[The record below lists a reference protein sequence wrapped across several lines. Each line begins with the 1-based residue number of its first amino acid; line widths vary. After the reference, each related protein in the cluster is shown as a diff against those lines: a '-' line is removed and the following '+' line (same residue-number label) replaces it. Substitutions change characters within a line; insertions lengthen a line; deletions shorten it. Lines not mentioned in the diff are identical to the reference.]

1 MAILRGG
8 RRIGNFDI
16 RIGLPRDKSLVD
28 IDKDPRLKRRP
39 GGAGQIQKFQSA
51 IQEGEGFARANRYLV
66 AFNLPGVSKL
76 NQGIENNALS
86 FNNAGEKI
94 WVINVLKTQY
104 IHTVLIDA
112 IKFQYRKLQL
122 IH

>member
-39 GGAGQIQKFQSA
+39 KKAGQIQKFQSA
-51 IQEGEGFARANRYLV
+51 IQE
-66 AFNLPGVSKL
+66 
-76 NQGIENNALS
+76 
-86 FNNAGEKI
+86 
-94 WVINVLKTQY
+94 
-104 IHTVLIDA
+104 
-112 IKFQYRKLQL
+112 
-122 IH
+122 